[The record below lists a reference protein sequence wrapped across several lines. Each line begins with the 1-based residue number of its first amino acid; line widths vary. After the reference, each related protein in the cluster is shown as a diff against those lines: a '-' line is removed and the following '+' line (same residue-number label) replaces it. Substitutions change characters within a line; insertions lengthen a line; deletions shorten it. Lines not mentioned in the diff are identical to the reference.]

1 MQERPGLM
9 LLTVRAGFAEAA
21 KCARRLAELSG
32 IGVMVARGSEGF
44 SVWVPAESHAQ
55 LSAVLQE
62 FDAGVVETRGD
73 EDDARLEPEIED
85 DGADYEFEDEAAS
98 DYQKEVWSEIMD
110 DIEDDRNNWAAS
122 EEDGWFYPD

>member
-21 KCARRLAELSG
+21 NCARRLAELSG

-73 EDDARLEPEIED
+73 EDDARLEPETED

>member
-21 KCARRLAELSG
+21 NCARRLAELSG